1 MEDLVRYEDD
11 CSEFTLNFCSDQ
23 HRKNQEELLLCKI
36 LLCMQGGEKWA
47 YGRERDFDDF
57 LDDMF
62 GEGARVPYSLL
73 FLLYLS
79 FCIGCIDLS
88 KMTYHLWGVILK
100 QQMIRVLE
108 E

>member
-62 GEGARVPYSLL
+62 KEY
-73 FLLYLS
+73 
-79 FCIGCIDLS
+79 
-88 KMTYHLWGVILK
+88 
-100 QQMIRVLE
+100 
-108 E
+108 